1 MPKQKDKN
9 YRKKIASF
17 YLSTIS
23 RKVMEILQDQFVEEI
38 LLTLLI
44 NYSVVK
50 LLEPFSEKINNLK
63 HSTNKKDI
71 EQLIFLKNDLLLN
84 LKEFEKILYK

>member
-38 LLTLLI
+38 PLTLLI